1 MTFQEKIRKAW
12 EEFCSTCPDYYWEQ
26 GGTIWQ
32 YLRDCE
38 DESIEELDRNLYK
51 WIVRIA
57 SNGTDLTA
65 HGGKLLREQKA
76 IILILCS
83 YV

>member
-1 MTFQEKIRKAW
+1 MDFREKIERAW
-12 EEFCSTCPDYYWEQ
+12 TEFCDSRDEFYWEQ

-32 YLRDCE
+32 YLRDCK

-76 IILILCS
+76 LILILSS